1 MKPYLLA
8 AIGAT
13 LDLMVA
19 AMLWVVGM
27 TGSPPSW
34 ASWPSSATSSPSSSG
49 GARAEGAAARS
60 SRGGPQAAPAR
71 AYATGQSISVSS
83 SSAGTEAGSL
93 R

>member
-27 TGSPPSW
+27 TWFGVFM
-34 ASWPSSATSSPSSSG
+34 
-49 GARAEGAAARS
+49 GAMAVVGYALAVVLWRRAR
-60 SRGGPQAAPAR
+60 
-71 AYATGQSISVSS
+71 
-83 SSAGTEAGSL
+83 
-93 R
+93 